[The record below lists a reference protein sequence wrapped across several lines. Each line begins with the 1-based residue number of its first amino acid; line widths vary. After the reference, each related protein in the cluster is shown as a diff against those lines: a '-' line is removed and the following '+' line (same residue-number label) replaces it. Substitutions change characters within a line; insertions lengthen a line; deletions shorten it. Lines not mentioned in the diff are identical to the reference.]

1 MDNSLYLVFVEFNPA
16 KELKYKQNDIDNYNT
31 WLYLRCNKDKPKIAP
46 ENTVAVGFASYD
58 WLFNRGKMLGIAIDG
73 KLKMLDLTYRNYKI
87 KPTYKIT
94 DGITKRSYL
103 PENDVY
109 TQNGNH
115 KFTYYE
121 LHSMDLKRVTQYWN
135 NIKSNPKIIPRSNLE
150 IELNF
155 CQPHPKPYAYKD
167 LIDIKGAE
175 WAGYLED
182 FPTKYSKNYDD
193 LIKMAIAK
201 NDKGEPSMADYVY
214 VQPNNAQIKLQ
225 INGNVKGVF
234 SVDQK
239 ENQLI
244 DLGNYSTV
252 TPSNCTITIKSNG
265 KYLGSFT
272 LNQDNDSVID
282 IGDLSNY
289 YTKPEVDNLLSN
301 ISGGTGGSL
310 FDMWPDGAEAHNA
323 MWGGRDITEA
333 FDAGTVSK
341 HIADGTF
348 KDIFPGDYITKQVT
362 IFGMTHDVT
371 WVIADCDYWVNKGDT
386 LVKAHHVVIVPQ
398 ALDQAFDARMNS
410 ARTPEG
416 AYRGSTTE
424 GGYAGSDMY
433 RNVIP
438 IWATG
443 IVNAFGSDH
452 ILTFKDLITNKVDN
466 GTSSDWGWYSV
477 QCNLMCERMVYGMPA
492 FSSSAWDAGVA
503 TRQFSAFRL
512 SEKLIN
518 PDRHNW
524 WLRDVAPSTCFAIVD
539 GDGHVGVSGAH
550 FLNGVRPFALLA

>member
-58 WLFNRGKMLGIAIDG
+58 WLFNRGKMLGITIDG

-201 NDKGEPSMADYVY
+201 NDKGEPSMADNIYA
-214 VQPNNAQIKLQ
+214 QPNNAQIKLQ

-265 KYLGSFT
+265 SYLGSFT

-301 ISGGTGGSL
+301 ISIYDL
-310 FDMWPDGAEAHNA
+310 IPDGAEAHNT
-323 MWGGRDITEA
+323 MWGGRDITAA
-333 FDAGTVSK
+333 FDSGEFSEHV
-341 HIADGTF
+341 ADGSF
-348 KDIFPGDYITKQVT
+348 KGIFPGDYITKSVT
-362 IFGMTHDVT
+362 ISGRICDVT
-371 WVIADCDYWVNKGDT
+371 WVVADCDYWINKGDT
-386 LVKAHHVVIVPQ
+386 PVTAHHVVIVPQ
-398 ALDQAFDARMNS
+398 RSIYDAYMNI
-410 ARTPEG
+410 PH
-416 AYRGSTTE
+416 TTE
-424 GGYAGSDMY
+424 GGYKGSRMY
-433 RNVIP
+433 TETIP
-438 IWATG
+438 ACATG
-443 IVNAFGSDH
+443 IVSAFGSDH
-452 ILTFKDLITNKVDN
+452 ILTFRDLITNKVDN
-466 GTSSDWGWYSV
+466 GASSDWDWYDA
-477 QCNLMCERMVYGMPA
+477 QCSLMSERMVYGMPT
-492 FSSSAWDAGVA
+492 FSSSGWDAGVV
-503 TRQFSAFRL
+503 TRQMSAFRL

-518 PDRHNW
+518 YDRHNW
-524 WLRDVAPSTCFAIVD
+524 WLRDVSSSKCFAIVD
-539 GDGHVGVSGAH
+539 GNGNANAHGA
-550 FLNGVRPFALLA
+550 FFYNGVRPFALLA